1 LAKRTLQD
9 TYIEYRTQ
17 IDAITS
23 LLGLKYRKS
32 ARVIAWLYGG
42 TEESWRKL
50 LAKKTKS
57 SKMPTEVVALLKKFT
72 GQK

>member
-9 TYIEYRTQ
+9 VYFEYRTQ

-50 LAKKTKS
+50 LAKKTKA
-57 SKMPTEVVALLKKFT
+57 SKMPPEVVAMLKKFT

>member
-1 LAKRTLQD
+1 MAKRTLQD
-9 TYIEYRTQ
+9 VCVEYRTQ
-17 IDAITS
+17 IDAITN

-32 ARVIAWLYGG
+32 ARIIAWLYGG

-50 LAKKTKS
+50 LAKKTKLG
-57 SKMPTEVVALLKKFT
+57 KMPPEVAAMVKKFA